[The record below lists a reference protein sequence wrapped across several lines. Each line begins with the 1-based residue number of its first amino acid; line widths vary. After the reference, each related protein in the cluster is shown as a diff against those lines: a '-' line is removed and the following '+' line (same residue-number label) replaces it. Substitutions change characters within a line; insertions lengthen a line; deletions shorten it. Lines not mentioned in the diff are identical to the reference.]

1 MRALA
6 CLLPAALLP
15 AALLPAAALAAPTPT
30 TPPEAALD
38 AAIAC
43 YAELDYACA
52 DARLAEALGGE
63 LRPDRRVLAHTY
75 EALLAL
81 AWRDTIR
88 ARRAVRA
95 LLAIDPDHDPG
106 PVPPPLAAMF
116 TEERPTPPPP
126 PALLA
131 RIDATRL
138 ELVGNDATQWTEGLG
153 LEIGAGLLIDRA
165 WAFEATLAYTDHA
178 PLLTTLD
185 GLTLWHATLGAAHR
199 FELGPLRLSLGLAL
213 GLAHVDVASALA
225 DDTLLAVAAA
235 LPIDLSWPIWRG
247 LGIGVRVAPLLL
259 TTTTGDRAAASYI
272 LPLMAGLRY
281 GD

>member
-1 MRALA
+1 MLALA
-6 CLLPAALLP
+6 LLAPALL
-15 AALLPAAALAAPTPT
+15 ASAAPA
-30 TPPEAALD
+30 EVALD

-63 LRPDRRVLAHTY
+63 LPRARRVEAHTY

-88 ARRAVRA
+88 ARRAVQA
-95 LLAIDPDHDPG
+95 LLALDPSHDPG
-106 PVPPPLAAMF
+106 PVPPPLARMF
-116 TEERPTPPPP
+116 EEERPKPPPP
-126 PALLA
+126 PAPFV
-131 RIDATRL
+131 RVDATRL
-138 ELVGNDATQWTEGLG
+138 VLWGNDATQWTEGLG
-153 LEIGAGLLIDRA
+153 VELGGGVIVGRDWL
-165 WAFEATLAYTDHA
+165 FEATVAYTDHA

-185 GLTLWHATLGAAHR
+185 GLTLWHGTIGAARR
-199 FELGPLRLSLGLAL
+199 FALGPLRLSAGVAL
-213 GLAHVDVASALA
+213 GVAHVEVEGALGDDAYSAFA
-225 DDTLLAVAAA
+225 ATLPV
-235 LPIDLSWPIWRG
+235 DLSWPIWRG
-247 LGIGVRVAPLLL
+247 LGVGVRVAPLLL